1 METTLSDEF
10 LNVIGKSKGS
20 QFFDDVI
27 GHIEDIVLGEEFQ
40 VINILNRNYK
50 IELLTP

>member
-1 METTLSDEF
+1 MEATLSDES
-10 LNVIGKSKGS
+10 LDIIGKSKGS

-40 VINILNRNYK
+40 VL
-50 IELLTP
+50 